1 MNNDYTSHY
10 YITKYFSIKEG
21 IKESHH
27 INNIQ
32 IPEKLTKFCKLP
44 VPTEY
49 ENREIYFYRNFIESK
64 DIYNS
69 DFREKIKESKNKAK
83 EYFDKKNMEFI
94 YGTHMKNNLP
104 DDENKEN
111 ILKETEN
118 KINEDNNIN
127 RKILIEREIPD
138 VKFDYDKIRK
148 KIHISKDFI
157 ILLENESDLFN
168 INEFVEK
175 KENKKIKEDKNF
187 RIYPLNLRETS
198 KDEIEAIIR
207 ENKEVKF
214 DNKRRTSIILK
225 RQNLIENSNQKE
237 IKFCPYYFDS
247 EKGKEYHKEHPHEKY
262 VDNQNKNNNV
272 NENENEID
280 PQRLLDKAR
289 EEYKENPLIN
299 NNNSNTNLNL
309 ENNIDD
315 NINNKQNSP
324 VVYLNEN
331 NNIISNKNKQ
341 FKDGKKRLPSLYSQQ
356 KILAKI
362 NDEYNQQKSKEW
374 AESKSIKYTVDGNL
388 RTNNPLVPHYI
399 KPTFPQAEFNEDYIY
414 IDKLTERRV
423 KTSSV
428 SNRIYFNAPSIEEI
442 RKSGQHDIL
451 MEALENRRTPDEMM
465 ERLNLMITSELCD
478 PLNKQLKID
487 PVAIDFG
494 VCNQGKNYQMFF
506 NLRNDDNMTN
516 RVLIRKSA
524 SNNNN
529 NNINNKNYIG
539 IESFIGGKVVPGETK
554 RVKIVLFCSKLN
566 LGKFNDIIEVTTK
579 SFIYKIPIKAFI
591 VKESEYDENK
601 YYMKGRELYKKSYI
615 KNDSKNK
622 YDPVKIVLPKIKEL
636 EEKEK
641 KKKIESKKRN
651 SFIDDN
657 NNNNNNNLND
667 DESAD
672 AAEENNNNNLPPV

>member
-1 MNNDYTSHY
+1 
-10 YITKYFSIKEG
+10 
-21 IKESHH
+21 
-27 INNIQ
+27 
-32 IPEKLTKFCKLP
+32 
-44 VPTEY
+44 
-49 ENREIYFYRNFIESK
+49 
-64 DIYNS
+64 
-69 DFREKIKESKNKAK
+69 
-83 EYFDKKNMEFI
+83 
-94 YGTHMKNNLP
+94 MKNNLP

-111 ILKETEN
+111 LLKETEN
-118 KINEDNNIN
+118 KIIEENNIN

-157 ILLENESDLFN
+157 ILLENESDLFD
-168 INEFVEK
+168 IKDFVDK

-187 RIYPLNLRETS
+187 RIYPLNLRQTS
-198 KDEIEAIIR
+198 KDEIESIIK
-207 ENKEVKF
+207 ENKEIKF
-214 DNKRRTSIILK
+214 DPKRRTSIILK
-225 RQNLIENSNQKE
+225 RKTLIENSNQKE
-237 IKFCPYYFDS
+237 IKFCPKYFDS

-262 VDNQNKNNNV
+262 IENNN
-272 NENENEID
+272 NNNNIENENEID

-289 EEYKENPLIN
+289 EEFKENNLIN
-299 NNNSNTNLNL
+299 NNNSNTNLI

-331 NNIISNKNKQ
+331 NNIINKKQQ

-374 AESKSIKYTVDGNL
+374 TESKSIKYTVDGNL

-442 RKSGQHDIL
+442 RKSGEHDIL

-487 PVAIDFG
+487 PVQIDFG
-494 VCNQGKNYQMFF
+494 VCNQSKNYQMFF

-516 RVLIRKSA
+516 RVLIRKSTK
-524 SNNNN
+524 N
-529 NNINNKNYIG
+529 NNINANDNKNYIG

-591 VKESEYDENK
+591 IKESEYDENK
-601 YYMKGRELYKKSYI
+601 YYLKGREIYKKSYI
-615 KNDSKNK
+615 KNDNKNK
-622 YDPVKIVLPKIKEL
+622 FDPVKIVLPKIKEL

-641 KKKIESKKRN
+641 KKKNEGKKRN

-657 NNNNNNNLND
+657 NNNNNLND
-667 DESAD
+667 DESEAND
-672 AAEENNNNNLPPV
+672 ENNNNLPPV